1 MIKSSKDNNELGRK
15 MENNAKKFLKEATS
29 AFDKI
34 DTERENI
41 KGIHSLYFFNI
52 DFSQKINWDLEVI
65 NVAYFYQFYIGAISM
80 LENGLEE
87 NNRIIAENSAK
98 IYEAQNHATALETQ
112 VL

>member
-1 MIKSSKDNNELGRK
+1 MIKSSKDNNELGWK

-52 DFSQKINWDLEVI
+52 DFNQIEIWKL
-65 NVAYFYQFYIGAISM
+65 
-80 LENGLEE
+80 
-87 NNRIIAENSAK
+87 
-98 IYEAQNHATALETQ
+98 
-112 VL
+112 

>member
-41 KGIHSLYFFNI
+41 KGIHSLYIFNI
-52 DFSQKINWDLEVI
+52 D
-65 NVAYFYQFYIGAISM
+65 
-80 LENGLEE
+80 
-87 NNRIIAENSAK
+87 
-98 IYEAQNHATALETQ
+98 
-112 VL
+112 

>member
-1 MIKSSKDNNELGRK
+1 MIKSSKDNNELGWK

-52 DFSQKINWDLEVI
+52 D
-65 NVAYFYQFYIGAISM
+65 
-80 LENGLEE
+80 
-87 NNRIIAENSAK
+87 
-98 IYEAQNHATALETQ
+98 
-112 VL
+112 

>member
-1 MIKSSKDNNELGRK
+1 MIKSSKDNNELGWK

-52 DFSQKINWDLEVI
+52 NFSQNNIDFEVI
-65 NVAYFYQFYIGAISM
+65 TVAYFHQFYIDAISV

-87 NNRIIAENSAK
+87 NNRLIAENSAK
-98 IYEAQNHATALETQ
+98 IYEAQNHATDLETQ

>member
-1 MIKSSKDNNELGRK
+1 M
-15 MENNAKKFLKEATS
+15 
-29 AFDKI
+29 
-34 DTERENI
+34 
-41 KGIHSLYFFNI
+41 
-52 DFSQKINWDLEVI
+52 EVI
-65 NVAYFYQFYIGAISM
+65 TVAYFHQFYIGAISM

>member
-1 MIKSSKDNNELGRK
+1 

-41 KGIHSLYFFNI
+41 KGIHSLYFFNV
-52 DFSQKINWDLEVI
+52 DFSQNNIKNWDLEVI

>member
-1 MIKSSKDNNELGRK
+1 MNWGGRWKITQRNFSKKLQVRLIKLIPSGKISKV
-15 MENNAKKFLKEATS
+15 F
-29 AFDKI
+29 
-34 DTERENI
+34 
-41 KGIHSLYFFNI
+41 IHLNLFNI
-52 DFSQKINWDLEVI
+52 DFSQSNHWDFEVI
-65 NVAYFYQFYIGAISM
+65 TIAYFHQSYIGAISM

>member
-41 KGIHSLYFFNI
+41 KGIHSFKPFQYRFLSKQY
-52 DFSQKINWDLEVI
+52 DFEVI
-65 NVAYFYQFYIGAISM
+65 TIAYFHQFYIGAISM